1 MHAKQLEVIL
11 ATSGTHDSSISDW
24 GIEFAKQH
32 ELDYELIRRKARR
45 RRAVLSVASIRDLA
59 SRAMN
64 THIVGSTKKP
74 IKDVFEAS
82 VVAAD
87 IRANIPGPAKR
98 LLGLVKYAARTS
110 LNIG

>member
-1 MHAKQLEVIL
+1 MLSMLEIIL
-11 ATSGTHDSSISDW
+11 ATSGIHDSVISDW

-32 ELDYELIRRKARR
+32 ELDYESIRRKACR
-45 RRAVLSVASIRDLA
+45 RRAVLSVVSIRNLT
-59 SRAMN
+59 SLAMN
-64 THIVGSTKKP
+64 THIVGSTKRP
-74 IKDVFEAS
+74 IKDIFEAS

-98 LLGLVKYAARTS
+98 LLGLVKYAARMG